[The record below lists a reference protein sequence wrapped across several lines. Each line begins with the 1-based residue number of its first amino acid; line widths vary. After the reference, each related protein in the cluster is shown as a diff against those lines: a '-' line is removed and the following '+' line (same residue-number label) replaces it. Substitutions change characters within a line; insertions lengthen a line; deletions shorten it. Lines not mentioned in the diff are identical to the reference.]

1 MKLVAVDLDG
11 TLLDKEG
18 QVSEENAWAL
28 QEFDRQGG
36 TVALATGRSIQ
47 SAKEVFETLKI
58 NGYTLASN
66 GAYVARI
73 ENGEIK
79 EVLKS
84 YTITPETVKIALS
97 LAMKAGVTVVAS
109 RATQDDRIS
118 FAQDK
123 NEVNSPYYA
132 QFNLKES
139 KVEELWEQIE
149 KGAISYFKLAF
160 TDGDTSKLVKL
171 RSQLEKKEINSSYS
185 DKYWLEVMAEG
196 VNKGAALN
204 FLSKHLSIDLSDVLA
219 FGDQENDLEMLK
231 ISGNSIAM
239 ENAAPAVKEVADK
252 QTKSN
257 QDSGVAFVLKE
268 YLV

>member
-11 TLLDKEG
+11 TLLNKEG
-18 QVSEENAWAL
+18 HVPEENAWAL
-28 QEFDRQGG
+28 KKFDQQGG

-47 SAKEVFETLKI
+47 SAKEVFAQL
-58 NGYTLASN
+58 NLSGYTLASN

-73 ENGEIK
+73 EQGEIK
-79 EVLKS
+79 EVLKN
-84 YTITPETVKIALS
+84 YTIIPETVKTALS
-97 LAMKAGVTVVAS
+97 LAMKSGVTVVAS

-139 KVEELWEQIE
+139 KAEDLWEQID
-149 KGAISYFKLAF
+149 K
-160 TDGDTSKLVKL
+160 DTSKLVKL
-171 RSQLEKKEINSSYS
+171 RSQLEMKQINSSYS
-185 DKYWLEVMAEG
+185 DKYWLEVMADG
-196 VNKGAALN
+196 VNKGAALK
-204 FLSKHLSIDLSDVLA
+204 FLTNYLSMELSEVIA
-219 FGDQENDLEMLK
+219 FGDQENDLEMLE

-239 ENAAPAVKEVADK
+239 ENAAPAVKKVADK
-252 QTKSN
+252 LTKSN

-268 YLV
+268 YLA

>member
-11 TLLDKEG
+11 TLLNKEG
-18 QVSEENAWAL
+18 QVPEENAWAL
-28 QEFDRQGG
+28 KEFDQQGG

-47 SAKEVFETLKI
+47 SAKEVFAQL
-58 NGYTLASN
+58 NLSGYTLASN

-84 YTITPETVKIALS
+84 YTIIPETVKTALS
-97 LAMKAGVTVVAS
+97 LAMKTGVTVVAS

-139 KVEELWEQIE
+139 KAEDLWEQIDE
-149 KGAISYFKLAF
+149 EAISYFKLAF
-160 TDGDTSKLVKL
+160 TDSDTSKLVKL
-171 RSQLEKKEINSSYS
+171 RSQLEKKQINSSYS
-185 DKYWLEVMAEG
+185 DKYWLEVMADG
-196 VNKGAALN
+196 VNKGAALK
-204 FLSKHLSIDLSDVLA
+204 FLTSYLSLELSEVIA

-239 ENAAPAVKEVADK
+239 ENAAPAVKEIADK
-252 QTKSN
+252 LTKSN

-268 YLV
+268 YLA

>member
-1 MKLVAVDLDG
+1 MKLAAIDLDG

-18 QVSEENAWAL
+18 NISEENAWAL
-28 QEFDRQGG
+28 KEFDRQGG

-47 SAKEVFETLKI
+47 SAREVFEQLDLS
-58 NGYTLASN
+58 GFTLASN

-73 ENGEIK
+73 ENGDIK
-79 EVLKS
+79 KVLKS
-84 YTITPETVKIALS
+84 YTILPATVKTALS
-97 LAMKAGVTVVAS
+97 FAMKTEVTVVAS
-109 RATQDDRIS
+109 RAAQDDRIS

-123 NEVNSPYYA
+123 NEVNTPYYA

-139 KVEELWEQIE
+139 KVDELWQQIDKE
-149 KGAISYFKLAF
+149 AISYFKLAF

-171 RSQLEKKEINSSYS
+171 RSQLEKQRINSSYS

-204 FLSKHLSIDLSDVLA
+204 FLTKHLSMDLADVLA

-231 ISGNSIAM
+231 ISGRGIAM
-239 ENAAPAVKEVADK
+239 ENAAPAVKKIADK
-252 QTKSN
+252 LTKSN
-257 QDSGVAFVLKE
+257 ENSGVAFILKD
-268 YLV
+268 YLA

>member
-1 MKLVAVDLDG
+1 MKLAAIDLDG
-11 TLLDKEG
+11 TLLDRTG
-18 QVSEENAWAL
+18 QVSEENTWAL
-28 QEFDRQGG
+28 KEFDRQGG
-36 TVALATGRSIQ
+36 TVVLATGRSIH
-47 SAKEVFETLKI
+47 SAKEVFADLQLS
-58 NGYTLASN
+58 GYTLASN

-84 YTITPETVKIALS
+84 YTIIPETVKTALS

-139 KVEELWEQIE
+139 KAEDLWEEIE
-149 KGAISYFKLAF
+149 KEAISYFKLAF

-171 RSQLEKKEINSSYS
+171 RAQLEKKQINSSYS

-204 FLSKHLSIDLSDVLA
+204 FLTDNLSVDLADVMA

-252 QTKSN
+252 LTKSN

-268 YLV
+268 YLA

>member
-47 SAKEVFETLKI
+47 SAKEVFETLKL

-84 YTITPETVKIALS
+84 YTITPKTVKIALS

-171 RSQLEKKEINSSYS
+171 RSQLEKNEINSSYS
-185 DKYWLEVMAEG
+185 DKYWLEVMDEG

-204 FLSKHLSIDLSDVLA
+204 FLSKHLSIGLSDVLA

-239 ENAAPAVKEVADK
+239 ENAAPAVKEIADRL
-252 QTKSN
+252 TKSN
-257 QDSGVAFVLKE
+257 QESGVAFVLKE
-268 YLV
+268 YLA

>member
-11 TLLDKEG
+11 TLLNKEG

-47 SAKEVFETLKI
+47 SAKEIFEKLQL

-73 ENGEIK
+73 DNGEIK

-84 YTITPETVKIALS
+84 YTIVPETVKTALS

-109 RATQDDRIS
+109 RSTQDDRIS

-139 KVEELWEQIE
+139 KVEDLWEQIE
-149 KGAISYFKLAF
+149 KDAISYFKLAF

-171 RSQLEKKEINSSYS
+171 RSQLEKKQINSSYS

-204 FLSKHLSIDLSDVLA
+204 FLTKHLAVKLSDVLA

-239 ENAAPAVKEVADK
+239 ENAAPAVKEIADK
-252 QTKSN
+252 LTKSN

-268 YLV
+268 YLA